1 MKIFTNYTKMALSK
15 AKIKWVQ
22 QLSAKKF
29 RKQLGLFVAEGDKM
43 VSEMLSAFACKA
55 LFYTDAYVG
64 PIQGYETLAVSYDE
78 LCKLSRLETPQ
89 HVLAVFEL
97 PQYTLQ
103 ASHLKD
109 QLIIALDGV
118 QDAGNLGTIVRLAD
132 WFGIEHILCSHGTV
146 DVYNPKVVQATMG
159 ALARVKVHYVDLLE
173 QLPALQMPIYVTA
186 LDGDN
191 IYQTNLS
198 ENGVVVMGNEGN
210 GVSDAV
216 KALATHSLFIP
227 NFPVGRSTSESL
239 NVGVATAVVCA
250 EFRRRQL

>member
-1 MKIFTNYTKMALSK
+1 MALSK

-22 QLSAKKF
+22 QLSLKKF

-43 VSEMLSAFACKA
+43 VADMLASFACNT
-55 LFYTDAYVG
+55 LFYTDDYKG
-64 PIQGYETLAVSYDE
+64 PIVGKETINVSYDE
-78 LCKLSRLETPQ
+78 LCKISRLETPQ

-97 PQYTLQ
+97 PSVDLQYDAL
-103 ASHLKD
+103 SS
-109 QLIIALDGV
+109 QLVLALDGV

-132 WFGIEHILCSHGTV
+132 WFGIEHILCSQGTV

-159 ALARVKVHYVDLLE
+159 ALSRVKVHYVDLPMVLE
-173 QLPALQMPIYVTA
+173 KLNMPIYVTA

-191 IYQTNLS
+191 LYDATLS
-198 ENGVVVMGNEGN
+198 ESGIIVMGNEGN
-210 GVSDAV
+210 GVSDQV
-216 KALATHSLFIP
+216 QALATRKLLIP

>member
-1 MKIFTNYTKMALSK
+1 MALSK

-43 VSEMLSAFACKA
+43 VAEMLATFVCKT
-55 LFYTDAYVG
+55 LFYTDAYTG
-64 PIQGYETLAVSYDE
+64 PIQGGETIEVSYDE
-78 LCKLSRLETPQ
+78 LCKISRLETPQ

-109 QLIIALDGV
+109 QLVIALDGI

-132 WFGIEHILCSHGTV
+132 WFGVEHILCSHGTV

-159 ALARVKVHYVDLLE
+159 ALARVKVHYVDL
-173 QLPALQMPIYVTA
+173 PALLQTLSMPIYVTA
-186 LDGDN
+186 LDGEN
-191 IYQTNLS
+191 LYQTTLS
-198 ENGVVVMGNEGN
+198 DAGVVVMGNEGN
-210 GVSDAV
+210 GVSDPV
-216 KALATHSLFIP
+216 KAIATHSLLIP
-227 NFPVGRSTSESL
+227 NFPVGRVTSESL
-239 NVGVATAVVCA
+239 NVGVATAVFCA